1 MHKQHPQTAYRKDAV
16 SHKPFYN
23 KRRFICDASD
33 SVAHEHQQNVKL
45 AFSGIIFVRLRS

>member
-33 SVAHEHQQNVKL
+33 SAEHEHQQNVKL